1 MVNEYRATQSKESR
15 EGSHVGEKKRQKGDE
30 RTLRPARRLGFLSS
44 YHSFND
50 LLSFFAPCFHFFS
63 SWFLLLTV
71 YLFFSCLFTPLIFY
85 ISSHLLPSDFL
96 PPPRPVTSSF
106 FSFLVSAS
114 PAMLYIP
121 IWFLLFYLILYFTF
135 LYLLPSYVF
144 VCLFSFSSPLS
155 FQTFH
160 FLFSFTHVLLLSPSF
175 HFPYFFLLLFTL
187 PSSVSSFL
195 CHPLAS
201 FSLI

>member
-1 MVNEYRATQSKESR
+1 MVNEYSATQSKESR

-50 LLSFFAPCFHFFS
+50 LHSFFAPCFHFFS

-96 PPPRPVTSSF
+96 PLPRPVTSSF
-106 FSFLVSAS
+106 FPFLVSAS

-121 IWFLLFYLILYFTF
+121 IWFLLFYLILYFPLPPSF
-135 LYLLPSYVF
+135 LCFCMSILIF
-144 VCLFSFSSPLS
+144 FSSFISDFP
-155 FQTFH
+155 FP
-160 FLFSFTHVLLLSPSF
+160 FLFHPCSTFITFIS
-175 HFPYFFLLLFTL
+175 FPYFFLLLFTL

>member
-121 IWFLLFYLILYFTF
+121 IWFLLFYLILSFTLLSFTSFLLMF
-135 LYLLPSYVF
+135 LYVYS
-144 VCLFSFSSPLS
+144 
-155 FQTFH
+155 H
-160 FLFSFTHVLLLSPSF
+160 
-175 HFPYFFLLLFTL
+175 FLLLFHFRL
-187 PSSVSSFL
+187 SI
-195 CHPLAS
+195 S
-201 FSLI
+201 FSLSPMFYFYHLHFISLISFFFFLHFPPQYLLSFAILLLLFL

>member
-15 EGSHVGEKKRQKGDE
+15 EGSQKGDE

-96 PPPRPVTSSF
+96 PPPHPVTSSF

-187 PSSVSSFL
+187 LSSVSSFL

>member
-50 LLSFFAPCFHFFS
+50 LHSFFAPCFHFFS

-96 PPPRPVTSSF
+96 PPPCPVTSSF

-121 IWFLLFYLILYFTF
+121 IWFLLFYLILSFTSFLMF
-135 LYLLPSYVF
+135 LYVYS
-144 VCLFSFSSPLS
+144 
-155 FQTFH
+155 H
-160 FLFSFTHVLLLSPSF
+160 
-175 HFPYFFLLLFTL
+175 FLLLFHFRL
-187 PSSVSSFL
+187 SI
-195 CHPLAS
+195 S
-201 FSLI
+201 FSLSPMFYFYHLHFISLMSFFFFLHFPPQYLLSFAILLLLFL